1 MGTGKSSVGQL
12 VAAQL
17 NFEFADTDNLI
28 ESRAGKSI
36 SRIFSE
42 DGERRFRELESEVV
56 RELANRNGTVI
67 ATGGGLIVD
76 PDNLSHLKSHA
87 LVICLWASPET
98 IWLRVRNQSHRPL
111 LQSPDPEGVI
121 RKLLAERGPFYR
133 LADALV
139 TTDLRSVRD
148 VAQNV
153 IHQFR
158 LAGGSTVAR

>member
-17 NFEFADTDNLI
+17 NFEFVDTDNLV
-28 ESRAGKSI
+28 EMRAGKSI
-36 SRIFSE
+36 ARIFSE
-42 DGERRFRELESEVV
+42 DGEESFRELERDVV
-56 RELANRNGTVI
+56 RELASRKETVI

-76 PDNLSHLKSHA
+76 PDNLKHLKSHA
-87 LVICLWASPET
+87 MVICLWASPET

-111 LQSPDPEGVI
+111 LQTPDPEAVI

-139 TTDLRSVRD
+139 STELRSVRD
-148 VAQNV
+148 VAQHV

-158 LAGGSTVAR
+158 SAGGAAAPR